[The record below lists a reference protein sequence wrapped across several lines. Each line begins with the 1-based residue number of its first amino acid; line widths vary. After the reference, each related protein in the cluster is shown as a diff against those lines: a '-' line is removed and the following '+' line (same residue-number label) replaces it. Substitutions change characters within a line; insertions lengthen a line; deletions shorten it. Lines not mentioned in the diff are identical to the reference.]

1 MTGIVLCGGE
11 SKRMGSDKGLL
22 KRQEQT
28 WAGLAETKLSALQ
41 IPTFVSINKQQ
52 RDAYSQSFPAE
63 KLIFD
68 NDDLNVKVPM
78 LAILSCHLQLP
89 GEDLFVL
96 ACDMTDITVTFLQ
109 KLFTGSMSKQNEAYV
124 YSTGARLQP
133 LCGIYTSPGLKKIYR
148 LYEKGE
154 LRKFSMMHVLDQLDT
169 DVAEVDANFVAAFR
183 NYNSP
188 AESGNIS

>member
-41 IPTFVSINKQQ
+41 IPTFVSINTKQ
-52 RDAYSQSFPAE
+52 REEYSQNFPQE

-68 NDDLNVKVPM
+68 NDDLNVKGPL

-96 ACDMTDITVTFLQ
+96 ACDMTDMTVTFL
-109 KLFTGSMSKQNEAYV
+109 KELFTRSVSKQNEAYV
-124 YSTGARLQP
+124 YSTGGRLQP
-133 LCGIYTSPGLKKIYR
+133 LCGIYTLRGLKKINR
-148 LYEKGE
+148 LNERGE
-154 LRKFSMMHVLDQLDT
+154 LRKFSMMHVLDQLDA
-169 DVAEVDANFVAAFR
+169 DVSEVDSNLVAAFS

-188 AESGNIS
+188 AESGNIT